1 MEKKSTFTIRL
12 RALELDDFKN
22 TLLWRNDETTADL
35 LGGQKRYVSSETEK
49 RWIEQAIKD
58 HEDGKILRFA
68 ITINEVHTIVGMIT
82 ISEIDYV
89 NRSCS
94 YSNILQDDLRGKGIA
109 LPARI
114 KVFRYV
120 YDELGMNRIEG
131 RILESNT
138 DSRKFAEKF
147 GMKLEG
153 ILRDKIYKNGK
164 FQNLLI
170 YSILREEFYS
180 RYGSR

>member
-1 MEKKSTFTIRL
+1 
-12 RALELDDFKN
+12 
-22 TLLWRNDETTADL
+22 
-35 LGGQKRYVSSETEK
+35 
-49 RWIEQAIKD
+49 
-58 HEDGKILRFA
+58 
-68 ITINEVHTIVGMIT
+68 MII

-89 NRSCS
+89 NRSCN
-94 YSNILQDDLRGKGIA
+94 YGNILQVDLRGKGIA
-109 LPARI
+109 LPAMI

-120 YDELGMNRIEG
+120 FNELGMNRVEG
-131 RILESNT
+131 RILESNAA
-138 DSRKFAEKF
+138 SRKFAEKF

-180 RYGSR
+180 RYGNG

>member
-1 MEKKSTFTIRL
+1 MNSITAINI
-12 RALELDDFKN
+12 RALELDDHKN
-22 TLLWRNDETTADL
+22 TLLWRNDETTPDL
-35 LGGQKRYVSSETEK
+35 LVGQKRFVSSETEK
-49 RWIEQAIKD
+49 RWIEKAIKD

-68 ITINEVHTIVGMIT
+68 ITINEINTIVGMAI
-82 ISEIDYV
+82 INEIDYV
-89 NRSCS
+89 NRSCC
-94 YSNILQDDLRGKGIA
+94 YGKILQDDLRGKGIA
-109 LPARI
+109 LQAMI

-131 RILESNT
+131 RILESNAN
-138 DSRKFAEKF
+138 SRKFAEKS

-164 FQNLLI
+164 FQNILI